1 MSITAT
7 TFSGAVDNLETQ
19 IPLASVAAIVAPN
32 NTKGGK
38 TFLFAKGE
46 LMQVYAA
53 ASATTGAGTAPCIR
67 GIGGTKAQ
75 AHLSGAP
82 VLVGLVTD
90 FPKFQPAVEAFIAPD
105 LNRYDGFSA
114 PVASATTIVAT
125 GKLFHVTGTTA
136 TATITPPSNFVEGE
150 IVIIADGVWTWTAA
164 GNIVVAGT
172 VTTAGSAVRF
182 TYDAA
187 TAKWSPSRLA

>member
-1 MSITAT
+1 MAITAT
-7 TFSGAVDNLETQ
+7 TLSGAIDNLDTN

-32 NTKGGK
+32 NTKGAK
-38 TFLFAKGE
+38 TMLFIKGE
-46 LMQVYAA
+46 LLQVYAA
-53 ASATTGAGTAPCIR
+53 ASAATGAGIAPCIR

-82 VLVGLVTD
+82 VLVGLITD
-90 FPKFQPAVEAFIAPD
+90 FPKFQPMVEVATYPD

-125 GKLFHVTGTTA
+125 GKKFHVTGTTA
-136 TATITPPSNFVEGE
+136 TATITPPSNFVEGDIT
-150 IVIIADGVWTWTAA
+150 IVADGVWTWTAA
-164 GNIVVAGT
+164 GNILVAGT
-172 VTTAGSAVRF
+172 VTTAGGSVTF

-187 TAKWSPSRLA
+187 TSKWYPSRLA